1 MTTRI
6 SPAKRFAALLLAL
19 TLVLLTPACAK
30 EQTND
35 YQMQFDLGT
44 RYFSDGNYEEAILAF
59 TSAIEIEPKNAEAY
73 CALADVYLAMGDP
86 DAAIAV
92 LTDALAAV
100 DDVTE
105 VQSKLD
111 LLTAQPEPE
120 PESEPLEP
128 LEPLEVTVGSQAE
141 LDALALREDAKK
153 ITVVIAEEAGITD
166 IGALSALPYLTELD
180 LFKNEIT
187 DISAL
192 SGLVYLTELNLGFNH
207 IVDISPLANL
217 TELTELDLD
226 FNVIGTWNPLS
237 SENGSIA
244 DFSPLSNLT
253 KLTKLHL
260 AYTGIDDA
268 SVLSG
273 LSELTILNLGRDR
286 ISDLTPLEA
295 LTKLDKLYLYNN
307 PTTRQQID
315 ALQAKL
321 PDCRIDD
328 TGIN

>member
-1 MTTRI
+1 MTARI
-6 SPAKRFAALLLAL
+6 SPAKRLAALLLAL
-19 TLVLLTPACAK
+19 VLALSTLACAK
-30 EQTND
+30 EQVD
-35 YQMQFDLGT
+35 EYQMQFDLGT
-44 RYFSDGNYEEAILAF
+44 RYLSDGNYEEAILAF
-59 TSAIEIEPKNAEAY
+59 RAAIEIEPKNAEAY
-73 CALADVYLAMGDP
+73 LSLADVYLAMGDT
-86 DAAIAV
+86 ASAVAV

-105 VQSKLD
+105 VQSRLA

-120 PESEPLEP
+120 PVP
-128 LEPLEVTVGSQAE
+128 LEPLEVTVTSQTE
-141 LDALALREDAKK
+141 LDALAQREDAKK

-166 IGALSALPYLTELD
+166 ISALSALPYLTELD

-192 SGLVYLTELNLGFNH
+192 SGLVHLTKLNLGYNH
-207 IVDISPLANL
+207 IVDISPLAGL

-226 FNVIGTWNPLS
+226 CNVIGTWNPLS

-253 KLTKLHL
+253 KLTKLYL
-260 AYTGIDDA
+260 AYTGIDDV

-273 LSELTILNLGRDR
+273 LTELTKLVLGRNR
-286 ISDLTPLEA
+286 ISDLTPLET

-307 PTTRQQID
+307 PTTLQQVD

-321 PDCRIDD
+321 PDCMIDD